1 MTLRYLPLGY
11 LGVLSTGMLVFAVS
25 LHANDVTLQGRVV
38 DENNAAVGSARVSLI
53 SPSAAGAPL
62 KTITSPTGSFTLALP
77 QPGPYEITAESDGF
91 FGLKNRPAEM
101 HEGPNEILLVLNHI
115 HNTSEKVN
123 VEEKASPVDIER
135 TSSEQQLNGH
145 QIIEVPYPSTHD
157 LRNALKLMPGVVRG
171 PDGDLHFKGGQ
182 ENQVLYTLDGFNIS
196 DPLTGTFSTHLSVES
211 VRSLTYSSGRYSPE
225 FGKGSA
231 GALAIRTETGDD
243 TLRYSATNFI
253 PGIDTKRG
261 PHLGAWTPRFNLSG
275 PIWKGRAWFADSID
289 ANRNT
294 LVIEDLPKGHD
305 RTSSTSFSNL
315 LHGQV
320 NVTPGNILFTDFLV
334 NYLNAPNTGL
344 GALDPLSTT
353 IDRRSREY
361 FVSVKDQIYLARGT
375 LLEIGF
381 ADNRTFGRII
391 PQGQGLY
398 VLTPTGRQG
407 YYYADSTQNSQRK
420 QFLSNLFLPSFHL
433 AGTHQLKTGVDL
445 DRLDYSQDIRR
456 TGFENLD
463 LAGRLIRKTT
473 FGGTGILSRPSLEAS
488 SYLVDA
494 WRLRPNL
501 QVEAGVRQD
510 WDELVRRFAFSPRV
524 SASYAPLGW
533 KNTKLAGGYAV
544 VYDATPP
551 QLFAQAQDEYQVV
564 TSYHPD
570 GSILQGPAVSL
581 FTIANPRLKAPRYQ
595 NWSLGA
601 EQRLPRRIQVGVN
614 LLRKR
619 GSNGF
624 TYVNGL
630 TNPLGATY
638 AGLPLEGIFKLTNLR
653 RDVYDSAEITFHQ
666 PLGSLYEW
674 FASYTRSRAL
684 SNAVLNLTVDQT
696 ALVPNNVGRLPWDSP
711 NRFLSWGYLPTPRKN
726 WAIAYLF
733 ETRDGFPFS
742 IQQVDGTVVGAPDAR
757 RLPFYLSLN
766 LHAERTFH
774 LRAYRFALRGGFNNI
789 TDHKNPATV
798 QNTIGSPQFLT
809 YYGSESRH
817 FVFRFRWLG
826 KD

>member
-1 MTLRYLPLGY
+1 MGY
-11 LGVLSTGMLVFAVS
+11 SAALSTGILVFAVS
-25 LHANDVTLQGRVV
+25 LHAADVTLQGRVV
-38 DENNAAVGSARVSLI
+38 DENNAAVGGARISLA
-53 SPSAAGAPL
+53 SPSVIAMPL
-62 KTITSPTGSFTLALP
+62 NAVTSPTGSFTFSLA
-77 QPGPYEITAESDGF
+77 QPGLYLITAESNGF
-91 FGLKNRPAEM
+91 FPLKDRPADL
-101 HEGPNEILLVLNHI
+101 HESANEILLVLNRI
-115 HNTSEKVN
+115 HNTSETVN
-123 VEEKASPVDIER
+123 VQGTTSAVDIEQ
-135 TSSEQQLNGH
+135 TNSERLLNGH

-157 LRNALKLMPGVVRG
+157 LRNALPLMPGVISG
-171 PDGDLHFKGGQ
+171 PGGELHFNGGQ

-196 DPLTGTFSTHLSVES
+196 NPLTGTFSSHISVES

-225 FGKGSA
+225 FGKGSS

-243 TLRYSATNFI
+243 ILRYSATNFI

-305 RTSSTSFSNL
+305 RTTSTSFSNL

-320 NVTPGNILFTDFLV
+320 NLTPGNILFTDFLV
-334 NYLNAPNTGL
+334 NYLYAPNTGL
-344 GALDPLSTT
+344 SALDPPTTT

-361 FVSVKDQIYLARGT
+361 FVSVKDQIYLARGV
-375 LLEIGF
+375 LLEVGF
-381 ADNRTFGRII
+381 GDNRTFGRQI

-398 VLTPTGRQG
+398 VFMPTGHRG
-407 YYYADSTQNSQRK
+407 YYYADSTQRSERK
-420 QFLSNLFLPSFHL
+420 QFLSNLFLPSFRF

-445 DRLDYSQDIRR
+445 DRLNYSQDIRR
-456 TGFENLD
+456 TGYENLD
-463 LAGRLIRKTT
+463 LAGRLIRRTT
-473 FGGTGILSRPSLEAS
+473 FGGNGDLSRPSLEAS

-501 QVEAGVRQD
+501 QVEAGIRQD
-510 WDELVRRFAFSPRV
+510 WDELVRRFAFSPRL

-551 QLFAQAQDEYQVV
+551 QLFAQAQDQYSVV
-564 TSYHPD
+564 TSFNPD
-570 GSILQGPAVSL
+570 GSVSHGPAVSL
-581 FTIANPRLKAPRYQ
+581 FSISNPHLKAPRYQ

-624 TYVNGL
+624 TYANSL
-630 TNPLGATY
+630 TNPLAPTF
-638 AGLPLEGIFKLTNLR
+638 AGLPIDGVFKLTNLR
-653 RDVYDSAEITFHQ
+653 KDVYDSAEITFHQ
-666 PLGSLYEW
+666 PFGSLYEW

-684 SNAVLNLTVDQT
+684 SNAVLNLSVDQT

-711 NRFLSWGYLPTPRKN
+711 NRFLSWGYLPTPWKN
-726 WAIAYLF
+726 WAVAYLLD
-733 ETRDGFPFS
+733 TRDGFPFS
-742 IQQVDGTVVGAPDAR
+742 LQQVDGTVAGQPDSK
-757 RLPFYLSLN
+757 RLPFYFSLN
-766 LHAERTFH
+766 LHAERSFH
-774 LRAYRFALRGGFNNI
+774 LRNYRFALRGGFNNI

-809 YYGSESRH
+809 YYGSEGRH